1 MTPEQL
7 TQLIMNYV
15 DEAIANK
22 VSENRFKL
30 DRLSNTFSEW
40 ENTYMGKY
48 EGNETVTHSTLRQL
62 MYQLDA
68 VYDYNIVQFSNDALD
83 RVVWVNPNLN
93 SEDNPTSGERGII
106 SAITNVVL
114 TGTSV
119 KPSLH
124 ADPLNPIFNLK
135 NNITL
140 GGIAYNT
147 TDDKW
152 YYSKADGTIVDFKT
166 GTINM
171 DEVAGLTD
179 LSSDFSDLA
188 QAHVSHVNDT
198 DIHAEPDGTT
208 IKIVNS
214 KLEAQLYSFS
224 NPLGLDANRNITLKY
239 NTDDFGVDV
248 GGNIYFKR
256 SIPDLTLLIS
266 TVDSHTTSIGDIN
279 TSIDSLDLRVDAL
292 EARSPGTGS
301 STGEVLTITDN
312 LGTAVWYLKAVGTS
326 LGFYNAS
333 NVLVATLSNTG
344 TFSAKDE
351 VSAFSTL

>member
-68 VYDYNIVQFSNDALD
+68 VYDYNLTQSSNDALD
-83 RVVWVNPNLN
+83 RVLWVNPNLN
-93 SEDNPTSGERGII
+93 SEDNPTSGDRGII

-114 TGTSV
+114 TGEGV

-140 GGIAYNT
+140 GGIAYNL

-188 QAHVSHVNDT
+188 QAYVSHVNDT

-224 NPLGLDANRNITLKY
+224 NPLSLDANRNLSLKY
-239 NTDDFGVDV
+239 NTDDFGLNV
-248 GGNIYFKR
+248 NNELYFKR
-256 SIPDLTLLIS
+256 SIPDITSLTQTVNAHTQNIS
-266 TVDSHTTSIGDIN
+266 TIN
-279 TSIDSLDLRVDAL
+279 ETLDSLDQRVEDL
-292 EARSPGTGS
+292 ENSGGGTGS
-301 STGEVLTITDN
+301 SSGEVITITDN
-312 LGTAVWYLKAVGTS
+312 LGATKWMLKAVGNS

-333 NVLVATLSNTG
+333 NVLVAILSDAG
-344 TFSAKDE
+344 AYSSKDE
-351 VSAFSTL
+351 ITAKATM

>member
-30 DRLSNTFSEW
+30 DRLSSSFSDW

-48 EGNETVTHSTLRQL
+48 DGNETVTHSTLRQL

-68 VYDYNIVQFSNDALD
+68 VYDYNLVQSSNDALD
-83 RVVWVNPNLN
+83 RVLWVNPNLN
-93 SEDNPTSGERGII
+93 SEDNPTSGDRGII
-106 SAITNVVL
+106 SALTNVVL
-114 TGTSV
+114 TGEGV
-119 KPSLH
+119 RPSLH

-140 GGIAYNT
+140 GGIAYNL

-166 GTINM
+166 GVIGM
-171 DEVAGLTD
+171 DEVNGLTQLLQD
-179 LSSDFSDLA
+179 LTSLPQAYSTHISDS
-188 QAHVSHVNDT
+188 N
-198 DIHAEPDGTT
+198 IHAEPDGTT

-214 KLEAQLYSFS
+214 KLEAQLYTFS
-224 NPLGLDANRNITLKY
+224 NPLSLDTNRNITLKY

-256 SIPDLTLLIS
+256 SIPDITLLIS
-266 TVDSHTTSIGDIN
+266 TVNSHTTSIGDIN

-292 EARSPGTGS
+292 EERSPGTGS

-344 TFSAKDE
+344 IFSAKDE

>member
-30 DRLSNTFSEW
+30 DRLSSSFSEW

-48 EGNETVTHSTLRQL
+48 DGNETVTHSTLRQL

-68 VYDYNIVQFSNDALD
+68 VYDYNLVQSSNDALD
-83 RVVWVNPNLN
+83 RVLWVNPNLN
-93 SEDNPTSGERGII
+93 SEDNPTSGDRGII
-106 SAITNVVL
+106 SALTNVVL
-114 TGTSV
+114 TGKGV
-119 KPSLH
+119 RPSLH

-140 GGIAYNT
+140 GGIAYNL

-166 GTINM
+166 GVIGM
-171 DEVAGLTD
+171 DEVNGLTQLLQD
-179 LSSDFSDLA
+179 LTSLPQAYSTHISDS
-188 QAHVSHVNDT
+188 N
-198 DIHAEPDGTT
+198 IHAEPDGTT

-214 KLEAQLYSFS
+214 KLEAQLYTFS
-224 NPLGLDANRNITLKY
+224 NPLSLDTNRNITLKY

-256 SIPDLTLLIS
+256 SIPDITLLIS
-266 TVDSHTTSIGDIN
+266 TVNSHTTSIRDIN

-292 EARSPGTGS
+292 EERSPGTGS
-301 STGEVLTITDN
+301 STGEVLTITNN

-344 TFSAKDE
+344 IFSAKDE